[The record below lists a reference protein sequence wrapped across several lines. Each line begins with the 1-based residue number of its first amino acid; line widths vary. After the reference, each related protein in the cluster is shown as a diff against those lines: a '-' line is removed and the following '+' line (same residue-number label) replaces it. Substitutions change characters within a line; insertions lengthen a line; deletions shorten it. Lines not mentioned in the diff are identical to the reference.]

1 MASSSIWSVLVRRL
15 RTGDAAGRPYRTI
28 VRWGR
33 PATGGGRSGSRL
45 LAHLVG
51 LDHVL
56 DLQVVER
63 AQVDAALEALA
74 NLGDVVLEPAQAGNL
89 DVLTDDDASPGD
101 PGPSAAPDL
110 AGADEGPGHVAE
122 L

>member
-1 MASSSIWSVLVRRL
+1 MTCCLRGVNRRGASPHRCWCRNAPRRS
-15 RTGDAAGRPYRTI
+15 AA
-28 VRWGR
+28 
-33 PATGGGRSGSRL
+33 RSGPRL
-45 LAHLVG
+45 IAHLVG

-56 DLQVVER
+56 DLEVVER

-101 PGPSAAPDL
+101 PGPGTAPDL
-110 AGADEGPGHVAE
+110 PGADQRTGHVAE